1 MLGSLPLDRRTRAAV
16 RPLLAAHPTT
26 ATDVLRPRELEEL
39 PDGFACT
46 LRRVLPQAGPGPLL
60 AALGRLRVRHLPGER
75 RVFFPRGRVTR
86 PSTLD
91 DTRGAPP
98 AEAVTDGVRALLG
111 AEAVRRVSSAPRF
124 DLAALDTGLAGP
136 AIPSV
141 ERAPAKVL
149 VPVPRGSS
157 RPLPEGEV
165 LRLFPRSTQPAKVR
179 VELGLSVAPYDEG
192 RTFVGVCDCTRRP
205 ARTRSRW
212 SGRRSQA
219 KSGDGL
225 WHYVRGEEDGRGLR
239 RPGTRCGPSGAAA
252 AGRGPGRTRRR
263 GGAKRY
269 VPLAL
274 VHGVAPQGASG
285 SVYRLPPGPVDG
297 CGLTALTA
305 GGDLVRAPGRARR
318 RRAALGRP
326 RQRRARRTRSRGP
339 CRGGPVTGSRGRRI
353 GEAAGRSV
361 SRGPYPH

>member
-1 MLGSLPLDRRTRAAV
+1 
-16 RPLLAAHPTT
+16 
-26 ATDVLRPRELEEL
+26 
-39 PDGFACT
+39 
-46 LRRVLPQAGPGPLL
+46 
-60 AALGRLRVRHLPGER
+60 
-75 RVFFPRGRVTR
+75 VFFPRGRVTHS
-86 PSTLD
+86 STLD

-98 AEAVTDGVRALLG
+98 AEAVTDGVRALLE

-165 LRLFPRSTQPAKVR
+165 LRLFPHWTQPAKVR

-192 RTFVGVCDCTRRP
+192 RAFVGVCDCTRRP

-212 SGRRSQA
+212 SGRRSRVKSGEVRRSQA

-225 WHYVRGEEDGRGLR
+225 WRHVRGEEDGRGLR
-239 RPGTRCGPSGAAA
+239 RPGTRRGPSGAAV
-252 AGRGPGRTRRR
+252 AGRGPGRARRR

-285 SVYRLPPGPVDG
+285 SVHRLPPGPVDG

-305 GGDLVRAPGRARR
+305 GGDLVRAPG
-318 RRAALGRP
+318 
-326 RQRRARRTRSRGP
+326 
-339 CRGGPVTGSRGRRI
+339 
-353 GEAAGRSV
+353 
-361 SRGPYPH
+361 